1 MLLSVL
7 AAAVAQPAP
16 VPPPPG
22 VDPLTARI
30 ETADVER
37 FAAVFRASDGK
48 PSAADLKRAYLDPGT
63 RGVAVFTPARIRSA
77 DYLAQKIAADPAL
90 YARALDTC
98 LPAVAAA
105 QADLRAIYLALGGL
119 FPGRPLP
126 AIYIVVGANNSGG
139 TAAPGAQ
146 VLGLETLCAISGND
160 PAKFREI
167 LRTFFAHE
175 TVHSL
180 QRDPAAT
187 AGGSPLLIQVLTEGA
202 ADFIANMVTGAQ
214 PDPARAAWAA
224 PRERKLWAQ
233 FEEDLAATQGFDPT
247 AARRDDPRQARLRRW
262 VWNYGDAPAGWPVE
276 TGYWLGQ
283 RIWQR
288 YYDAAPDKHA
298 AVLAMIDGADPRAV
312 LAAGRLPL
320 SRAVAPAS
328 R

>member
-1 MLLSVL
+1 MIVSLL
-7 AAAVAQPAP
+7 AATVATAQPAATAP
-16 VPPPPG
+16 NG

-30 ETADVER
+30 ETADAER
-37 FAAVFRASDGK
+37 FAAVFRASKGK
-48 PSAADLKRAYLDPGT
+48 PSAEELKRAYLDPGS
-63 RGVAVFTPARIRSA
+63 RGVEVFTPGRIRSA
-77 DYLAQKIAADPAL
+77 EHLAKTIAADPAL

-105 QADLRAIYLALGGL
+105 QADLRAIYLALRGL

-180 QRDPAAT
+180 QREPENL
-187 AGGSPLLIQVLTEGA
+187 AGVSPLLTQVLTEGA
-202 ADFIANMVTGAQ
+202 ADFIAAMVTGVQ

-224 PRERKLWAQ
+224 PRERELWTQ
-233 FEEDLAATQGFDPT
+233 FEEDLTATSGFDP
-247 AARRDDPRQARLRRW
+247 AIAKGDDPRQARMRRW
-262 VWNYGDAPAGWPVE
+262 VWNYGDAPAGWPIE

-283 RIWQR
+283 QIWQR
-288 YYDAAPDKHA
+288 YYDAHRDKHA
-298 AVLAMIDGADPRAV
+298 AVAAMIDGADPRAV
-312 LAAGRLPL
+312 LAAGRL
-320 SRAVAPAS
+320 R
-328 R
+328 